1 MRRIW
6 QAYHRGNTWIAD
18 HLSVWMITME
28 AFWILVVLT
37 WGSVVISRPAGAQ
50 GWDLFLVSI
59 FFQGAALP
67 ILGLVSQK
75 QGDRMERVM
84 RETHDAAMEEV
95 GLLRSEIADIKAI
108 REEEAEELALL
119 RQMVAPKEGI
129 GDG

>member
-1 MRRIW
+1 
-6 QAYHRGNTWIAD
+6 
-18 HLSVWMITME
+18 ME

-37 WGSVVISRPAGAQ
+37 WGSVAISRPAGAQ

-95 GLLRSEIADIKAI
+95 GLLRSEVADIKAI
-108 REEEAEELALL
+108 RATEAEALALL
-119 RQMVAPKEGI
+119 QQMIGAKEGKAH
-129 GDG
+129 GD

>member
-1 MRRIW
+1 MRRAWRIY
-6 QAYHRGNTWIAD
+6 QQGNAWIAD
-18 HLSVWMITME
+18 HLSTWMITME

-37 WGSVVISRPAGAQ
+37 WGSVAISRPAGAQ

-95 GLLRSEIADIKAI
+95 ALLRNEVADIRAI
-108 REEEAEELALL
+108 REEEAEALALL
-119 RQMVAPKEGI
+119 RQMLAGKEGKA
-129 GDG
+129 